1 MVDDGQILDLG
12 LALRLAMAST
22 TKTTSGREG

>member
-12 LALRLAMAST
+12 LALRWATAST